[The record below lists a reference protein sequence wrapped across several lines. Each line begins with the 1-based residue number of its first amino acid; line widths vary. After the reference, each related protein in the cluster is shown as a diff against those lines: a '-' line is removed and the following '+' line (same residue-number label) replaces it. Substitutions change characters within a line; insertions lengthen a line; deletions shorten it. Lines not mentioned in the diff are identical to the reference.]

1 MRQTTSLRSTV
12 LAIVV
17 AILSIAAVLAA
28 VPSVTAQDMTKAQE
42 AAMMEIFGQSGE
54 AGALFKAG
62 RFAEAE
68 AIFRQVLT
76 RTEESFPGE
85 ALMRASALHNVA
97 AAVADQGRLAEALPL
112 AEEAL
117 MLRGDNGAGPFA
129 IGSSQS
135 LLAAI
140 LREQGRR
147 ADAAAL
153 MRDAVLAMSSDPGAP
168 GEAIIG
174 AFANFLGMLA
184 EDGAIEE
191 AERVAEQILGF
202 VEQVGEAEHVDIY
215 WAVARLRS
223 AEGRFAEADRN
234 YRLAYAAL
242 TKAFPDDL
250 TRRAILIANMAS
262 VLRQQFR
269 QRDAEQLFRRAAE
282 DLEKL
287 YPEGHPA
294 LATALDGLALSIAEQ
309 NRPGEAWPIGRK
321 ALDMRL
327 ALLPEDHPLIA
338 TSLVNLG
345 LALLRDGQLEPARDA
360 FQSAI
365 SRRQKAGDEV
375 GAARAAVNLAVAQHA
390 LGDTGGGVDSLENA
404 RSVFAEALPA
414 GHPVATTAAIDEAWL
429 LLAMGEKER
438 ALAVAREAA
447 EALIAARAVGSGESD
462 ATPVDEDKRRIV
474 VKVAAAWEVA
484 GAR

>member
-1 MRQTTSLRSTV
+1 MDSSAPFRSTV
-12 LAIVV
+12 LAV
-17 AILSIAAVLAA
+17 AVCLLSIAAVLLAIPPVAA
-28 VPSVTAQDMTKAQE
+28 QEMTKAQE
-42 AAMMEIFGQSGE
+42 DAMMEIFRKTGE
-54 AGALFKAG
+54 ASALFNAG
-62 RFAEAE
+62 RFTEAE
-68 AIFRQVLT
+68 AIFREELAM
-76 RTEESFPGE
+76 TEEFFAGQ
-85 ALMRASALHNVA
+85 ALMRASSLHNVA
-97 AAVADQGRLAEALPL
+97 AAVAEQGRLAEARSM

-117 MLRGDNGAGPFA
+117 LLRGDNGAGPFA

-135 LLAAI
+135 LLASI

-147 ADAAAL
+147 ADATAL
-153 MRDAVLAMSSDPGAP
+153 MRDAVVAVGSDPNAP
-168 GEAIIG
+168 GDLVIQD
-174 AFANFLGMLA
+174 FAQFLGMLA

-191 AERVAEQILGF
+191 AERVAGQLLGF
-202 VEQVGEAEHVDIY
+202 VDQVGDAEHVDIY

-223 AEGRFAEADRN
+223 AEGRFSEADRN

-242 TKAFPDDL
+242 TKAFPEDL

-262 VLRQQFR
+262 VLRQQYR

-287 YPEGHPA
+287 YPAGHPA

-345 LALLRDGQLEPARDA
+345 LALLRDGQPEPARDA
-360 FQSAI
+360 FQSAVN
-365 SRRQKAGDEV
+365 RRQKAGDEV

-404 RSVFAEALPA
+404 RLVFGEALPA

-447 EALIAARAVGSGESD
+447 EALIAARAVASGESG

>member
-1 MRQTTSLRSTV
+1 MRSITTLRSTV
-12 LAIVV
+12 LLIVV
-17 AILSIAAVLAA
+17 AVLSIAAVLLAI
-28 VPSVTAQDMTKAQE
+28 PRGIAQEMTKEQE
-42 AAMMEIFGQSGE
+42 AAMTEIFTASGE
-54 AGALFKAG
+54 AGAIFKAG

-68 AIFRQVLT
+68 AIFRDVLAK
-76 RTEESFPGE
+76 TEEHFPGE

-97 AAVADQGRLAEALPL
+97 AAAAEQGRLAQALPM
-112 AEEAL
+112 AEEAFQ
-117 MLRGDNGAGPFA
+117 LRREAGAGPFA
-129 IGSSQS
+129 LGSSQS
-135 LLAAI
+135 LLASI

-147 ADAAAL
+147 ADATAL
-153 MRDAVLAMSSDPGAP
+153 MREAVVAVADDPNAP
-168 GEAIIG
+168 GDAII
-174 AFANFLGMLA
+174 ADFAQFLGMLA
-184 EDGAIEE
+184 EDGRIEE
-191 AERVAEQILGF
+191 AERVAEQLLGF

-242 TKAFPDDL
+242 AKAFPDDL
-250 TRRAILIANMAS
+250 TRRAILISNIAS

-269 QRDAEQLFRRAAE
+269 QGDAEQLFRRAAE

-294 LATALDGLALSIAEQ
+294 LAAALDGLALSIAEQ

-327 ALLPEDHPLIA
+327 ALLPGDHPLIA
-338 TSLVNLG
+338 TSLINLG
-345 LALLRDGQLEPARDA
+345 LALLRDGQFEPARDA
-360 FQSAI
+360 FQTAVD
-365 SRRQKAGDEV
+365 RRQEAGDEV

-390 LGDTGGGVDSLENA
+390 LGDPGGGVDSLENA

-429 LLAMGEKER
+429 LLALGDKEK

-447 EALIAARAVGSGESD
+447 EALIAARAVASAESD